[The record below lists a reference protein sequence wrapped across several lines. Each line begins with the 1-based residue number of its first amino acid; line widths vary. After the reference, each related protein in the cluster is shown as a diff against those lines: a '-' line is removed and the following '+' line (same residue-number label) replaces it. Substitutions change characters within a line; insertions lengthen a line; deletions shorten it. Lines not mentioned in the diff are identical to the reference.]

1 MVAEIKKPAMYCV
14 RADVE
19 GVTPGVPG
27 GPGDPPIPQPVDLS
41 TTQYSDLTGSHN
53 GTASTGSRQCYQ
65 IRERGKRPSVKAAT
79 IAAEN
84 GIALDS
90 LQLRSAHML
99 CLPTTDATTP

>member
-19 GVTPGVPG
+19 GVAPD
-27 GPGDPPIPQPVDLS
+27 GPGNPPIPQPVGVS
-41 TTQYSDLTGSHN
+41 TTQSSGLTGSPN
-53 GTASTGSRQCYQ
+53 GAASTGSRQCYQ